1 MQRRSVTIHYRKLTG
16 PKLVLES
23 DNLQRAVLN
32 AFDHH
37 VSGGLV
43 RDHWKAR
50 VHRLPPDQKTN
61 RMVNTHDVQ
70 KAFAFGDLTQFEQ
83 GALQA
88 LIETGQTGASI
99 DVAQNQA
106 PKNYEFVQSLMYWFI
121 QGNHVLMIQSQS
133 LQGRHLEEYLEWLLS
148 TMGAELKASQHIAL
162 EKQLSPSDPALALQD
177 IREIEIGGAPL
188 NSRSVGISSTKRG
201 DDLNMLATET
211 NETRGDTALIGSQ
224 YPLTSQ
230 VRLVGETRTGSD
242 RGLDVLRA
250 AMTDPADAD
259 RLVNSLPEGA
269 ELDVRV
275 KVGFRTHRRGLDHSS
290 MTKALRNLPE
300 RDVVAHGRNGK
311 ISGGDLFLSYKANVK
326 LIDSLLDPEDVLRA
340 FKEAFNSFVDNGRI
354 EP

>member
-1 MQRRSVTIHYRKLTG
+1 MQRRSVTIHYRKLTNS
-16 PKLVLES
+16 KAVLQAN
-23 DNLQRAVLN
+23 DLQKAILN
-32 AFDHH
+32 AFDHR

-50 VHRLPPDQKTN
+50 VHRLPPNQKIN

-88 LIETGQTGASI
+88 LIETGKTGPSI
-99 DVAQNQA
+99 DVAQNKA
-106 PKNYEFVQSLMYWFI
+106 PTNYEFVQSLMYWFI
-121 QGNHVLMIQSQS
+121 QGNHVLMIQSQA

-148 TMGAELKASQHIAL
+148 TMGAELKANQHIVL
-162 EKQLSPSDPALALQD
+162 EKELSPEHPALALQD
-177 IREIEIGGAPL
+177 IREIEIGGTPVHARNVSTSSAKWGDADAKSAKGQKDTGSAATQTGRL
-188 NSRSVGISSTKRG
+188 RS
-201 DDLNMLATET
+201 
-211 NETRGDTALIGSQ
+211 
-224 YPLTSQ
+224 
-230 VRLVGETRTGSD
+230 VGETRTGSD

-275 KVGFRTHRRGLDHSS
+275 KVGFRTHRRGLDRSP

-300 RDVVAHGRNGK
+300 SDVVAHGRNGK
-311 ISGGDLFLSYKANVK
+311 LSGGDLFLSYAASVK
-326 LIDSLLDPEDVLRA
+326 LIDSLLDPDDILRS
-340 FKEAFNSFVDNGRI
+340 FKEAFKSFVDNGRI